1 MDNQNEQIE
10 KEKKKKTRPYS
21 AMPDMVEPSKQQ
33 QQQQHYSSKKI
44 RPASALPNFSKQPS
58 YLQPTYSSFR
68 GRNPPILQQQFNES
82 LSKSPRKDIYVPKIN
97 KNPPL
102 FERKPLP
109 ADVNLDLSGRT
120 SPIISPTKTD
130 KYSKRNNTS
139 DSTKLLLQE
148 LSSDDDE
155 DDEEITLN
163 GNNVGKERTTNHN
176 TNKSDEDNVLRP
188 LPISSITTSQQ
199 QQPLFHKVRSSG
211 SSGYINSGRMSSGRY
226 NELYNVYHKPITNR
240 YRSGSAPSKRKEKD
254 VNLSEF
260 TKFCLMQ
267 LKDED
272 IDRSFIA
279 NMQKMGF
286 SNRLEVI
293 KAIEK
298 YKGEDWVRKH
308 VKID

>member
-1 MDNQNEQIE
+1 MDNQNEQTE
-10 KEKKKKTRPYS
+10 KQKKKKVRPYS
-21 AMPDMVEPSKQQ
+21 AMPDMVQPSKQQ

-109 ADVNLDLSGRT
+109 TDVNLDLSGRT
-120 SPIISPTKTD
+120 SPIISPSKTK
-130 KYSKRNNTS
+130 RNTS

-148 LSSDDDE
+148 LSSDDDNE
-155 DDEEITLN
+155 DDEEIALH
-163 GNNVGKERTTNHN
+163 GNVGKEKISRTAT
-176 TNKSDEDNVLRP
+176 TKSEEDIVLRP

-199 QQPLFHKVRSSG
+199 QQQPLFHKVRNSDSS
-211 SSGYINSGRMSSGRY
+211 YINNGRMSSSRY
-226 NELYNVYHKPITNR
+226 NDLYNVYHKPISNR
-240 YRSGSAPSKRKEKD
+240 YRSGSAPSKRKEKE

-272 IDRSFIA
+272 IDRSFIT

-298 YKGEDWVRKH
+298 YKGTDWVRKH